1 MKETLQKIKKLTPN
15 GNIQLTE
22 QGITELL
29 NRYGDE
35 IPSHILVDFDVEEFN
50 RKSKIYGMDI
60 TLDNSDPV
68 IDHEARTSTWNYPRE
83 MKDIDLNQYLSS
95 LCTTEKEKDRVKEE
109 LRLFEERGMLD
120 LLYWSIW
127 FVGTAEQKGV
137 FFGLGRGSSCSVY
150 CFYLIK
156 LHMIDSIKYELDH
169 KEFFK

>member
-22 QGITELL
+22 RGIVELL
-29 NRYGDE
+29 NRKGDNL
-35 IPSHILVDFDVEEFN
+35 PDTILVDFDVETFN
-50 RKSKIYGMDI
+50 RKSKSYGMEI
-60 TLDNSDPV
+60 KLDNSDPV
-68 IDHEARTSTWNYPRE
+68 IDHEARTSTWSYPSE
-83 MKDIDLNQYLSS
+83 IKDIDVNQYLFS
-95 LCTTEKEKDRVKEE
+95 LCKTQEEKTRVEQE
-109 LRLFEERGMLD
+109 LRLFKERGMMD

-127 FVGTAEQKGV
+127 FVGTAEQNDV

-156 LHMIDSIKYELDH
+156 LHMVDSIKYELDY